1 MQEGT
6 QNPLKFDLKEDEPW
20 MVRTVKIATESVVG
34 RLEMPKRLVSPQL
47 VCVESAQ
54 LPLEGVLVARGL
66 TQVFAKERA
75 S

>member
-20 MVRTVKIATESVVG
+20 MVRTGKIAPRITCGKVRDAEKSG
-34 RLEMPKRLVSPQL
+34 KPQL
-47 VCVESAQ
+47 VCVVSPTSTGRS
-54 LPLEGVLVARGL
+54 LGSTRTHPSVCG
-66 TQVFAKERA
+66 KRA